1 MYKFSHLFNKIG
13 MTKKKNASEQP
24 TKEEQRLLEQLRAHP
39 DLLVRFK
46 SILDITSN
54 EGAVLKTADEVE
66 GMLIEELRRLGQTG
80 MNQWAGGAEERVGRE
95 FQQQTPAVRSRKKK
109 R

>member
-13 MTKKKNASEQP
+13 MTKKNASERLS
-24 TKEEQRLLEQLRAHP
+24 KEEKRLLEQLRAHP
-39 DLLVRFK
+39 DLLVCFQ

-54 EGAVLKTADEVE
+54 EGSVLKTADAVE
-66 GMLIEELRRLGQTG
+66 GMLIDEMRRLGQTG
-80 MNQWAGGAEERVGRE
+80 MNQWAGGAEERIGRE